1 MTAIRGRSR
10 AGLLSC
16 ACDFDVPDDAAA
28 DVGPRSLALIA
39 AGFSF
44 SVLGQALAFAALS
57 IAGAILAPAPG
68 MATAPV
74 VLLLAGAAAATFPAA
89 FLTGLFGRRSAFALG
104 ASLGVA
110 GAALGAWGIASG
122 HFAGLCLGAFWLGVA
137 QGFGLFYRHAV
148 GSSARAAAIVLGSA
162 SLAAFAAPAVVAIAR
177 ASAGPLAP
185 AGALIGAGLAQ
196 LCVLAL
202 AAPLP
207 PAVELGEAGR
217 AGRPDP
223 RGFALITAAAALA
236 WFGMMALMAG
246 APLAMAGCG
255 LGLGAASG
263 AIAWHVL
270 AMYAPAAAIGA
281 AGWRLPAAT
290 VTISGLALLAAA
302 CLAAARLARTQT
314 GVLGF
319 DLALIAGGCGWSLA
333 TLGATQWIHARGAPR
348 SLLAL
353 HDFALFAAA
362 VCGALA
368 AAAFG

>member
-1 MTAIRGRSR
+1 VTEVRGRR

-16 ACDFDVPDDAAA
+16 ACDFDLPDDATA
-28 DVGPRSLALIA
+28 DRAGRASLALIA
-39 AGFSF
+39 AGFAF
-44 SVLGQALAFAALS
+44 SVLAQALAFAALP
-57 IAGAILAPAPG
+57 IAGAVLSPTPRA
-68 MATAPV
+68 ATAPV
-74 VLLLAGAAAATFPAA
+74 VLMLAGAATATFPAA
-89 FLTGLFGRRSAFALG
+89 FLSGLFGRRSAFALG

-110 GAALGAWGIASG
+110 GALFAAWGLASG
-122 HFAGLCLGAFWLGVA
+122 QFAGLCLGAFWLGVA

-148 GSSARAAAIVLGSA
+148 GASARAVAIVLGAA
-162 SLAAFAAPAVVAIAR
+162 SLAAFAAPAIVGVAQAL
-177 ASAGPLAP
+177 AGPLAP

-196 LCVLAL
+196 LCVLML

-207 PAVELGEAGR
+207 AAIELSQLEGSRHFDAW
-217 AGRPDP
+217 
-223 RGFALITAAAALA
+223 GFAAVTAAAALA

-263 AIAWHVL
+263 GIAWHVL

-281 AGWRLPAAT
+281 AGWRPPAAMT
-290 VTISGLALLAAA
+290 TAAGLGLLAVG
-302 CLAAARLARTQT
+302 CLAARSQT
-314 GVLGF
+314 SAAGF
-319 DLALIAGGCGWSLA
+319 DLALIVGGCGWSLA
-333 TLGATQWIHARGAPR
+333 TLGATQWIHAHGAPR

-368 AAAFG
+368 ATAVI